1 MGMCVVVA
9 YDVVDNKR
17 RNRVMK
23 LLKGHGAHVQK
34 SVFECHLDTA
44 KIRRLAA
51 KLADLIDEKEDTVR
65 MYILP
70 RRALRQVV
78 ALGVGQVTPEKKVVV
93 V

>member
-1 MGMCVVVA
+1 MFVVVA

-23 LLKGHGAHVQK
+23 LLKGHGQHVQK
-34 SVFECHLDTA
+34 SVFECHLEEP

-51 KLADLIDEKEDTVR
+51 KLGELIDESEDTVR
-65 MYILP
+65 MYVSP
-70 RRALRQVV
+70 RRALRQVL
-78 ALGVGQVTPEKKVVV
+78 ALGVGEVPPEQKVVV